1 MSSGRAPVLGF
12 VGIHAGK
19 RTDQP
24 ISQNETIARLFA
36 ESGYRM
42 RRTSAVKWPPLRTAH
57 QIWSLLVWHD
67 VDLIVVAVFSGQS
80 FWIAELATRLGRLT
94 NKRIVLFLHGGN
106 LPVFAPRHRRWV
118 QRVFRRADRIVA
130 PSGFLADAFRDWG
143 YDVRIIPNVLFVDD
157 YVYTERE
164 RARPA
169 LMWMRT
175 FHEHYDPLM
184 AVRVLERVARVHPD
198 ATLTMGGADHGL
210 LDATVAEAR
219 RLGVEDRIA
228 FPGYMSTDA
237 KRAAFAA
244 NDLFLTTNT
253 VDNMPVS
260 VLEAAASG
268 LVSVATEVGG
278 LPKLLHEGE
287 DALLVP
293 AGDDEAM
300 ADAVLTLI
308 AEPRR
313 FAAMSVKA
321 RQLALKSSW
330 PEVLELWRDE
340 LELLLPDCDV
350 RG

>member
-1 MSSGRAPVLGF
+1 MSGGPGPVLGF

-24 ISQNETIARLFA
+24 VSQNETIARLFA
-36 ESGYRM
+36 ESGYRS

-57 QIWSLLVWHD
+57 QIWCLLTWRD
-67 VDLIVVAVFSGQS
+67 VDLIVIAVFSGQS
-80 FWIAELATRLGRLT
+80 FWIAEFASRLGRLT
-94 NKRIVLFLHGGN
+94 NKHIVLFLHGGN
-106 LPVFAPRHRRWV
+106 LPVFAPQHRRWV
-118 QRVFRRADRIVA
+118 ERVFGRADRIIA
-130 PSGFLADAFRDWG
+130 PSGFLADTFREWG

-157 YVYTERE
+157 YEYLERE

-198 ATLTMGGADHGL
+198 VTLTMGGADHGL
-210 LDATVAEAR
+210 LEATVAEAR
-219 RLGVEDRIA
+219 RLGVEDRIT
-228 FPGYMSTDA
+228 FPGYMSIDQ
-237 KRAAFAA
+237 KRAAFATH
-244 NDLFLTTNT
+244 DVFLNTNT

-268 LVSVATEVGG
+268 LVPVATAVGG
-278 LPKLLHEGE
+278 VPDLLHDRE
-287 DALLVP
+287 DSLLVP

-300 ADAVLTLI
+300 AEAVLTLI

-313 FAAMSVKA
+313 FAAMSAKA
-321 RQLALKSSW
+321 RQLALHSSW

-340 LELLLPDCDV
+340 LELILPGRDV